1 MTFYLLVKRC
11 IFIDVLMILKSF
23 SHRGHR
29 GTEEEIFWVLI
40 LWVGGIGFW
49 GLDLREL
56 NHGEQVEPRRKRF

>member
-1 MTFYLLVKRC
+1 M
-11 IFIDVLMILKSF
+11 
-23 SHRGHR
+23 
-29 GTEEEIFWVLI
+29 LI